1 MTPVRFVLSYTAV
14 PLVAIVAVVVWMKSH
29 TAVEIDARQ
38 YASFS
43 ASYAGFPP
51 DLRRDIARAMKS
63 GKISESD
70 YSSLV
75 RESLDD
81 GLVLDWSSA
90 GVQDVTHERAR
101 LAALINNDRP

>member
-29 TAVEIDARQ
+29 TAAEIDARQ

-43 ASYAGFPP
+43 ASYTSFPP
-51 DLRRDIARAMKS
+51 NLRRDVADAMKS
-63 GKISESD
+63 GKISKSD
-70 YSSLV
+70 YASLV

-81 GLVLDWSSA
+81 GVVLDWSNG
-90 GVQDVTHERAR
+90 GVLDIARERAR
-101 LAALINNDRP
+101 LAGLIKDDRP

>member
-14 PLVAIVAVVVWMKSH
+14 PLVAIVGVVIWMKSH
-29 TAVEIDARQ
+29 TATEIDARQ

-43 ASYAGFPP
+43 ASYASFPP

-63 GKISESD
+63 GKIDKSD

-81 GLVLDWSSA
+81 GVLLEWSNGTVLDIA
-90 GVQDVTHERAR
+90 RERAR
-101 LAALINNDRP
+101 LAGLVKDNQP